1 MVTPW
6 EGDGADIREQQK
18 AENEKVETSKYFG
31 FSVDP
36 SEVTNE
42 ITACKNVV
50 DQYKPQ
56 LAAGIVSDVD
66 ATYKEFISALSAAGM
81 DKIVETYQSQL
92 DAWLA
97 EQ

>member
-1 MVTPW
+1 M
-6 EGDGADIREQQK
+6 
-18 AENEKVETSKYFG
+18 
-31 FSVDP
+31 
-36 SEVTNE
+36 
-42 ITACKNVV
+42 
-50 DQYKPQ
+50 
-56 LAAGIVSDVD
+56 AAGIVSDVD